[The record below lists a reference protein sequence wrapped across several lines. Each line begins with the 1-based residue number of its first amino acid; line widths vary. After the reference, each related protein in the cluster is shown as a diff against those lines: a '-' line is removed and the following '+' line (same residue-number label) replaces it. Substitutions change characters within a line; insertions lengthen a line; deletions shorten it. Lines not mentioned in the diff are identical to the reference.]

1 LTGSIH
7 PLNHV
12 PAHDEYAAEFFVLRT
27 PLLPI
32 EQFLELSPAAK
43 YPAHEAGPQSHRASA
58 RAHLRQW
65 IARPEVR
72 EALWLASPDLVQS
85 LGPWWRDPESAKG
98 RKLEQTLY
106 RYLARMAARST
117 PFGAFAGC
125 SAGEIAD
132 STCLELAPISQY
144 RRSTRLDM
152 EYLCALAGQIAASPE
167 RRGGLRFRCNTT
179 LHLAAGKY
187 HHVRGE
193 WQQVSRVFQ
202 LVATG
207 PTPPLDATL
216 ARVAAGVTADELSS
230 ALVNSDPDIPRADAD
245 EFIGRL
251 VESQLLVSQLMPPV
265 TGAEPVIY
273 MIEQLEQS
281 GASDLAAD
289 LRAVAEELRALDHHG
304 LGAKPSA
311 YDGIVKAISRLGG
324 EFRPGRLVQLDLI
337 KPAAV
342 ATLDRKLVDT
352 VLSAVHVLHSIRD
365 DTSPPLF
372 QQFKDEFHDRYQD
385 REVPLLEALD
395 DEAGIGFEN
404 EDNPTAEPLIAG
416 IDFRPAEEAQQEQA
430 RTRQLV
436 LERRLEELKARNEI
450 VLALDPALLNE
461 LKAANPPPLPDA
473 FSVMGA
479 FFRGPRKQE
488 SFYAHT
494 VAGPSGANLLARFR
508 HADEKLAA
516 NVQAHIHAE
525 EALHAGEG
533 VVFAEIAHLPEGRV
547 GNVVC
552 RPVLR
557 QYEIALLSTPGVP
570 ADRQIALSDLTVS
583 LREGRIVLR
592 SRRLGVEVLPRLTS
606 AHNYGSANSLKLY
619 KFLCLLQQQDT
630 CGDLFWDWGS
640 AGKAAFLPRVAL
652 GNIVFSLACW
662 RINKE
667 TALDLA
673 HGRLSVAGWR
683 QANLV
688 PRFASIAEY
697 DNQLLIDF
705 DNPLAVETFLEHI
718 RKQTETVMM
727 EMFPAP
733 DALSVHGPEGSFVHE
748 IILPFVR
755 KSAARSKLA
764 RKPATAI
771 APALAV
777 NGSSSTASIL
787 PEASEWLFAKLYC
800 SPSHADRLLLE
811 FVQPLVA
818 EVMSAGVADRW
829 FFMRYGDPGWHLRL
843 RFRGA
848 PDALR
853 DRALP
858 AFQRMLKPFERQ
870 GIVWRVRF
878 DRYEPEVERYGGPRG
893 IDVAENLFQL
903 DSELCLDLLR
913 IISVEADGADLRWQ
927 LACCGVHRL
936 LSALGLALKE
946 KESLARQMAQA
957 REQEFVVDQ
966 DYKQQLAQTFRA
978 HRHTVAAVLA
988 ETEQAETYGSA
999 AESAA
1004 PALLP
1009 AAALGAF
1016 AKCSAGVQVVRRQFE
1031 HLRDNSELAKTIAEL
1046 ALSFAHMHLNRILR
1060 SQHLQQEAV
1069 VCDLLSRTYA
1079 SKLARQLSP

>member
-1 LTGSIH
+1 M
-7 PLNHV
+7 PL
-12 PAHDEYAAEFFVLRT
+12 HDEYTAEFFVLRT

-32 EQFLELSPAAK
+32 DQFLKLSPAPTGAALNHDAISDRA
-43 YPAHEAGPQSHRASA
+43 PARV
-58 RAHLRQW
+58 HLRQW
-65 IARPEVR
+65 IARPDVQ

-85 LGPWWRDPESAKG
+85 LGPWWDDPESAKG

-106 RYLARMAARST
+106 RYLARMTARST

-125 SAGEIAD
+125 STGEIAD
-132 STCLELAPISQY
+132 VTRLELCPITQY

-152 EYLCALAGQIAASPE
+152 EYLCTLAGQIAANPE
-167 RRGGLRFRCNTT
+167 RRGGLHFRGNTT

-193 WQQVSRVFQ
+193 WHQVSRVFQ
-202 LVATG
+202 LVATE

-216 ARVAAGVTADELSS
+216 ARVAAGATADELAA
-230 ALVNSDPDIPRADAD
+230 ALVESDPDIAREDAD

-251 VESQLLVSQLMPPV
+251 IDSQLLVPELMPPV
-265 TGAEPVIY
+265 TGTEPVIH
-273 MIEQLEQS
+273 MAEQLEQS
-281 GASDLAAD
+281 GAPDLAAE
-289 LRAVAEELRALDHHG
+289 LRAVAHELRALDQRG
-304 LGAKPSA
+304 LGAKPGA
-311 YDGIVKAISRLGG
+311 YDGIVKAVSRLGG

-342 ATLDRKLVDT
+342 ATLDHKLVDD
-352 VLSAVHVLHSIRD
+352 VLAAVHTLHSIRD
-365 DTSPPLF
+365 DTSPPVF
-372 QQFKDEFHDRYQD
+372 QQFKEEFRDRYQD

-416 IDFRPAEEAQQEQA
+416 IDFRPAGEAQQEQA

-436 LERRLEELKARNEI
+436 LERRLEELKARKEI
-450 VLALDPALLNE
+450 VLALDPGLLEE
-461 LKAANPPPLPDA
+461 LKVANQLPLPDA

-479 FFRGPRKQE
+479 FFRGPRSQE

-494 VAGPSGANLLARFR
+494 VFGPSGANLLARFR

-516 NVQAHIHAE
+516 NVQAHIQAE

-557 QYEIALLSTPGVP
+557 RYEVPLLSTSGVP
-570 ADRQIALSDLTVS
+570 AERQIALSDLTLS

-592 SRRLGVEVLPRLTS
+592 SQRLGVEVLLRLTS

-630 CGDLFWDWGS
+630 CGDLFWDWGA
-640 AGKAAFLPRVAL
+640 AGKASFLPRVAL

-662 RINKE
+662 RISKE

-673 HGRLSVAGWR
+673 HLRLPVAGWR
-683 QANLV
+683 RANLV

-705 DNPLAVETFLEHI
+705 ENPLAVETFLEHI
-718 RKQTETVMM
+718 RKQSETVLV

-733 DALSVHGPEGSFVHE
+733 DALPVHGPEGSFVHE

-755 KSAARSKLA
+755 RNAARKSA
-764 RKPATAI
+764 TAK
-771 APALAV
+771 APALAANV
-777 NGSSSTASIL
+777 SPPMASAL
-787 PEASEWLFAKLYC
+787 PEGSEWLFAKLYC

-818 EVMSAGVADRW
+818 EMVAEIASAGAADRW

-843 RFRGA
+843 RFHGTPA
-848 PDALR
+848 ALR
-853 DRALP
+853 DHVLP
-858 AFQRMLKPFERQ
+858 AFRRRIKPFERQ
-870 GIVWRVRF
+870 GIVWRLLF

-893 IDVAENLFQL
+893 IAASELLFQL
-903 DSELCLDLLR
+903 DSELCLELLK
-913 IISVEADGADLRWQ
+913 ILSAKGGADLRWQ
-927 LACCGVHRL
+927 LACCGVDRL

-946 KESLARQMAQA
+946 KESLTRQMSRA

-966 DYKQQLAQTFRA
+966 DYKQQLAQAFRA
-978 HRHTVAAVLA
+978 HRHTVAAALA
-988 ETEQAETYGSA
+988 EAEQLERHGSA
-999 AESAA
+999 AEPAA
-1004 PALLP
+1004 ASLLP
-1009 AAALGAF
+1009 AEAVSAF
-1016 AKCSAGVQVVRRQFE
+1016 AKYSAGLQPIRTRFE
-1031 HLRDNSELAKTIAEL
+1031 QLRENNELANTIADL

-1069 VCDLLSRTYA
+1069 ICDLLSRTYA
-1079 SKLARQLSP
+1079 AKRARRPST